1 MSDWLRFDDPNLQ
14 LVLAGTM
21 LVGAA
26 SALVGVFAFL
36 RRRALVGDAVAHSV
50 LPGIA
55 LAFVIGQSRS
65 LAVLLPGA
73 FISGLVALWSIDAI
87 ARNSRIKPDAATGL
101 VLSVFFGTGIL
112 LMTWIQQSQGAAQA
126 GLDRFLFGQAA
137 GILPADLRLFA
148 IVAVVLALSIAV
160 ALKEFRL
167 MSFDPEFTRTIG
179 LPFRTL
185 EGLLAVLTVLAVVIG
200 VQTVG
205 VVLMAA
211 LLITPAAAA
220 RFWTDRLGT
229 MLVLAA
235 LIAAAGSMIG
245 SLISYSVPKQ
255 PTGPWII
262 VALSAL
268 ALASMAFAPRR
279 GWLAQRF
286 RLAAYR
292 RKIAR
297 ENVLKAFW
305 HATEE
310 EGAGQLAMR
319 ESGPLLNKAMDPSPA
334 AAPKDIPVLTE
345 ADLMERRA
353 FAPRL
358 LRRSLRRLVRERHLN
373 KAGTGT
379 GAGPAMAWRATPK
392 GLRAGARL
400 ARIHRLWELYLTE
413 KLRIAPDHVHDDA
426 EAIEHLITPELEAE
440 LEAVLNHPERDPH
453 DRAIPRFNTNGSGDA
468 GGHST
473 SSNEGG
479 RHQNDPS
486 PKPS

>member
-1 MSDWLRFDDPNLQ
+1 MPQWLHLDDPNLW
-14 LVLAGTM
+14 LVLAGTV

-55 LAFVIGQSRS
+55 LAFVVGQSRS

-73 FISGLVALWSIDAI
+73 FISGLLALWSIDAI

-112 LMTWIQQSQGAAQA
+112 LMTWIQRSQGAAQA

-137 GILPADLRLFA
+137 GILPTDLYLFA
-148 IVAVVLALSIAV
+148 AVAAFLAVCIAI

-167 MSFDPEFTRTIG
+167 LSFDPEFARAIG
-179 LPFRTL
+179 MPFRSL

-229 MLVLAA
+229 MLLLAA
-235 LIAAAGSMIG
+235 GIAAMGSMAGSMV
-245 SLISYSVPKQ
+245 SYAVPRQ

-279 GWLAQRF
+279 GWLAQRI

-305 HATEE
+305 HAAEE
-310 EGAGQLAMR
+310 QRPEVASVPGAGHPT
-319 ESGPLLNKAMDPSPA
+319 S
-334 AAPKDIPVLTE
+334 PVLSE
-345 ADLMERRA
+345 AQLLERRA
-353 FAPRL
+353 FVP
-358 LRRSLRRLVRERHLN
+358 RSLRRSMRKLARQGLLQAVQAQPDAVSA
-373 KAGTGT
+373 AG
-379 GAGPAMAWRATPK
+379 WQATPE

-440 LEAVLNHPERDPH
+440 LEAVLDHPERDPH
-453 DRAIPRFNTNGSGDA
+453 GSAIPRPNGTGSRGKDRTEKPINPKA
-468 GGHST
+468 G
-473 SSNEGG
+473 
-479 RHQNDPS
+479 
-486 PKPS
+486 